1 MSRASEETNRRM
13 LRVRDTI
20 DHDYADALDLE
31 ALARVAH
38 VSPDH
43 LVRTFRQVFGETPH
57 RYLQRRRVERA
68 MFLLRSGDD
77 DVLTICHAVGF
88 TSLGTFGRTFTGIV
102 GESPTAYRARG
113 PLPPAHGCFSMAWT
127 RPASFAD
134 PVPVPPGAGGEA
146 AETSISEKRPGA
158 VDA

>member
-1 MSRASEETNRRM
+1 MSEAQVATNRTM

-20 DHDYADALDLE
+20 DRDYASELDLE

-43 LVRTFRQVFGETPH
+43 LVRTFKRVFGETPH

-68 MFLLRSGDD
+68 MFLLRTTDD

-88 TSLGTFGRTFTGIV
+88 TSLGTFGRTFAQVV
-102 GESPTAYRARG
+102 GETPTQHRSRG

-127 RPASFAD
+127 RPATYGASYGTCDGTSVSEKPAT
-134 PVPVPPGAGGEA
+134 GAG
-146 AETSISEKRPGA
+146 S
-158 VDA
+158 